1 MAIQYMPMTKQDHKD
16 IKRLITEAWFSD
28 YPFKKKYIKLYA
40 SGYLNMYLSEADYK
54 MVAKD
59 DDKVVGFIF
68 GNIKNA
74 PFKQRVI
81 SKIKL
86 FFYGIYMLFSYPGR
100 RGLKITFITDKV
112 NNKLLKPFKKTHKN
126 ELILF
131 IVDDA
136 YQGKGI
142 GSTLEKMY
150 TTCLKENGI
159 KDVYLFTDTYSNY
172 EYYEHRGYTRK
183 GEMPVNFN
191 TKHEEIDPISE
202 YYIYIKE
209 L

>member
-1 MAIQYMPMTKQDHKD
+1 MAITYVPMTKQDHKD

-40 SGYLNMYLSEADYK
+40 SGYLNMYLSHSDYK

-59 DDKVVGFIF
+59 GDKVVGFLF
-68 GNIKNA
+68 GNIKKA
-74 PFKQRVI
+74 PFKQRLV
-81 SKIKL
+81 SNFKL
-86 FFYGIYMLFSYPGR
+86 FLYFIYMLFSYPGR
-100 RGLKITFITDKV
+100 RGLKITYITDKV
-112 NNKLLKPFKKTHKN
+112 NKKLLAPYKKTHKN

-131 IVDDA
+131 IVDEA
-136 YQGKGI
+136 YRGYGI

-150 TTCLKENGI
+150 TTALKEKGI
-159 KDVYLFTDTYSNY
+159 KNVFLFTDTYSNY
-172 EYYEHRGYTRK
+172 KYYEHRGYERK
-183 GEMPVNFN
+183 GELPVDFGLKNS
-191 TKHEEIDPISE
+191 EIDPISE

>member
-1 MAIQYMPMTKQDHKD
+1 MAIKYLPMTKEDHKD

-28 YPFKKKYIKLYA
+28 YPFKEKYIKLYA

-59 DDKVVGFIF
+59 GDKVVGFIF
-68 GNIKNA
+68 GNIKKA
-74 PFKQRVI
+74 PFKQRFI
-81 SKIKL
+81 SKFKL
-86 FFYGIYMLFSYPGR
+86 FIYFFYMLFSYPGR

-112 NNKLLKPFKKTHKN
+112 NKKLLAPYKKSHKN

-131 IVDDA
+131 IVDEN
-136 YQGKGI
+136 YRGYGI

-150 TTCLKENGI
+150 TSALKEKGI
-159 KDVYLFTDTYSNY
+159 KNVFLFTDTYSNY
-172 EYYEHRGYTRK
+172 QYYEHRGYERK
-183 GEMPVNFN
+183 GELPVDF
-191 TKHEEIDPISE
+191 KIKKSEIDPESE